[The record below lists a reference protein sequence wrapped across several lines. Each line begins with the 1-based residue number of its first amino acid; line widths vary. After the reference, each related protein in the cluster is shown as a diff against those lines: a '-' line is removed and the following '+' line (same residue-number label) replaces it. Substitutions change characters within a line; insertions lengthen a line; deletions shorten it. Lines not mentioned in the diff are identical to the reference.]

1 MVGMEPAMVL
11 GGRGRGKVELGVGAS
26 MVGRRQMEGPEE
38 LVVVVG
44 LVEVVE
50 AGRGV

>member
-1 MVGMEPAMVL
+1 MASMVPAMVL

-38 LVVVVG
+38 LVLVEG
-44 LVEVVE
+44 PVEVVE